1 MGLVKKELAKELSA
15 GRIGSAGLIFVDAQ
29 GNEVG
34 GLAYSAAV
42 RPDGTYSAGSSFTFD
57 QHNQDQ
63 VIGFQYDDSGSRR
76 AYGLSVWDRPTK
88 VTIAE
93 MLDAAKGAPDRE
105 ARHKQFA
112 ELLKARGDV
121 SGSRRI
127 FLGSENRTAAL
138 RLADAAGRERVRI
151 SVDDS
156 SAARME
162 FLDESGKVIYAL
174 HARFDSP
181 RAPARKYPVMPRI
194 LVVDDDGFLAAL
206 IAKALEGYEVT
217 VARDGGEA
225 LHAVEHHA
233 VLDLIITDYLMPEM
247 TGDELLGRLRERRPD
262 LKALVV
268 SGHGDIL
275 DRELPDWWR
284 REAHLAK
291 PFTLAALR
299 DAVERLI
306 GPARSTAE
314 RRA

>member
-1 MGLVKKELAKELSA
+1 MTLSQLEREVRVLKVYSAISTVLIVFALLMGQGRAQSSRLRFAEIDAERINIVEADGRLSLVLANTQRMPGPMLAGKELAKELSA

-174 HARFDSP
+174 PDRP
-181 RAPARKYPVMPRI
+181 R
-194 LVVDDDGFLAAL
+194 
-206 IAKALEGYEVT
+206 
-217 VARDGGEA
+217 
-225 LHAVEHHA
+225 
-233 VLDLIITDYLMPEM
+233 
-247 TGDELLGRLRERRPD
+247 
-262 LKALVV
+262 
-268 SGHGDIL
+268 
-275 DRELPDWWR
+275 
-284 REAHLAK
+284 
-291 PFTLAALR
+291 
-299 DAVERLI
+299 
-306 GPARSTAE
+306 
-314 RRA
+314 